1 LNLWFETY
9 LCAAQ
14 YRPYQIAKLKEVYIT
29 SLSKF
34 LPNEPVS
41 NDEMES
47 HLGMIGGKPS
57 RARRIVLRNNGIQTR
72 YYSLG
77 QDGSLS
83 HSNADMVI
91 EAINGLGISANEIQ
105 LLSCG
110 TSTSDQLFPSHT
122 AMVHGMLNSPMEI
135 LSPSGVCCSGIHAMR
150 FAYLGIKAGEV
161 TSAVATGSEHVSPML
176 GAHNFEAE
184 SDNVSKLEGN
194 PFIGFEKDFLR
205 WMLSDGAGAALLQ
218 DRPNQNGISLRIDWI
233 ESRSYANEYE
243 TCMYSAAD
251 KNEDGSLR
259 SWKEFEPSEWLEH
272 SVFSIK
278 QDVKLLGST
287 IVPLG
292 GKYLREIAEQRNLN
306 VPSVDYFLPH
316 LSSNFFRQ
324 QVYDQLKA
332 DGMEITE
339 DKWFTNLVEVG
350 NVGSA
355 SIYIMLE
362 ELFNSGKLQKGQKL
376 LLMVPESARFSYAY
390 VLLTVC

>member
-1 LNLWFETY
+1 
-9 LCAAQ
+9 
-14 YRPYQIAKLKEVYIT
+14 LKEVYIT
-29 SLSKF
+29 SLAKF
-34 LPNEPVS
+34 LPNGPIS

-47 HLGMIGGKPS
+47 YLGMIGGKPS

-72 YYSLG
+72 YYSLKK
-77 QDGSLS
+77 DGALT
-83 HSNADMVI
+83 HSNAQMVV
-91 EAINGLGISANEIQ
+91 EAVNKLGIDTKKIE

-110 TSTSDQLFPSHT
+110 TSATDQTLPSHT
-122 AMVHGMLNSPMEI
+122 AMVHGLLNSPMEI
-135 LSPSGVCCSGIHAMR
+135 VSPSGACCSGIHAMKFGFLSIR
-150 FAYLGIKAGEV
+150 SGEV
-161 TSAVATGSEHVSPML
+161 SNAVTSGSELISPMMM
-176 GAHNFEAE
+176 ARNFESESRSVAELE
-184 SDNVSKLEGN
+184 SD

-218 DRPNQNGISLRIDWI
+218 DRPGDKGISLRIEWI
-233 ESRSYANEYE
+233 ESRSYANQYE

-251 KNEDGSLR
+251 KNADGTLR
-259 SWKEFEPSEWLEH
+259 SWKEFEPAHWLNH
-272 SVFSIK
+272 SVFAMK

-292 GKYLREIAEQRNLN
+292 GKYLTEIAERRNLD
-306 VPSVDYFLPH
+306 VSSVDHFLPH

-362 ELFNSGKLQKGQKL
+362 ELFNSGKLKAGQKL
-376 LLMVPESARFSYAY
+376 LLMVPESARFSYSY

>member
-1 LNLWFETY
+1 
-9 LCAAQ
+9 
-14 YRPYQIAKLKEVYIT
+14 LKDVYIT
-29 SLSKF
+29 ALAKF
-34 LPNEPVS
+34 LPNQTVS

-57 RARRIVLRNNGIQTR
+57 RARRIVLRNNGIKTR
-72 YYSLG
+72 YYSLKE
-77 QDGSLS
+77 DGSFS
-83 HSNADMVI
+83 HSNAEMVV
-91 EAINGLGISANEIQ
+91 EAINQLGISSKDID

-110 TSTSDQLFPSHT
+110 TSATDQTLPSHT
-122 AMVHGMLNSPMEI
+122 AMVHGLLNSPMEI
-135 LSPSGVCCSGIHAMR
+135 VSPSGACCSGIHAMK
-150 FAYLGIKAGEV
+150 FGFLSVKSGECSNAV
-161 TSAVATGSEHVSPML
+161 TSGSEFISPMMM
-176 GAHNFEAE
+176 ARNFESE
-184 SDNVSKLEGN
+184 SSSESELESN

-205 WMLSDGAGAALLQ
+205 WMLSDGAGAALMQ
-218 DRPNQNGISLRIDWI
+218 DKPNENGLSLKVEWI

-251 KNEDGSLR
+251 KNDNGSIK
-259 SWKEFEPSEWLEH
+259 SWKEFEPAQWLDH
-272 SVFSIK
+272 SVFAMK

-292 GKYLREIAEQRNLN
+292 GKYLTEIAERRNLN
-306 VPSVDYFLPH
+306 VSSVDYFLPH
-316 LSSNFFRQ
+316 LSSNFFRK
-324 QVYDQLKA
+324 QVYEQLAA

-339 DKWFTNLVEVG
+339 DKWYTNLVEVG

-362 ELFNSGKLQKGQKL
+362 ELFNSGKLKKGQKL

>member
-1 LNLWFETY
+1 M
-9 LCAAQ
+9 Q
-14 YRPYQIAKLKEVYIT
+14 LKEVYIT
-29 SLSKF
+29 SLAKF
-34 LPNEPVS
+34 LPNSPVS
-41 NDEMES
+41 NDEMEG

-72 YYSLG
+72 YYSLRE
-77 QDGSLS
+77 DGFLS
-83 HSNADMVI
+83 HSNADMVLQAVQKLDIPQEKI
-91 EAINGLGISANEIQ
+91 E

-110 TSTSDQLFPSHT
+110 TSATDQTLPSHT
-122 AMVHGMLNSPMEI
+122 AMVHGLLDSPMEI
-135 LSPSGVCCSGIHAMR
+135 VSPSGACCSGIHAMK
-150 FAYLGIKAGEV
+150 FGFLSIKSGETSNAV
-161 TSAVATGSEHVSPML
+161 TSGSELVSPMMM
-176 GAHNFEAE
+176 ARNFESE
-184 SDNVSKLEGN
+184 SRSESELESN

-218 DRPNQNGISLRIDWI
+218 DKPNDNGLSLKIDWI

-251 KNEDGSLR
+251 KNEDGSVK
-259 SWKEFEPSEWLEH
+259 SWKEFEPTQWLDH
-272 SVFSIK
+272 SVFAMK

-292 GKYLREIAEQRNLN
+292 GKYLCEIAERRGLE
-306 VPSVDYFLPH
+306 VSSVDYFLPH
-316 LSSNFFRQ
+316 LSSNFFRK
-324 QVYDQLKA
+324 QVYDQLVA

-339 DKWFTNLVEVG
+339 DKWYTNLVEVG

-362 ELFNSGKLQKGQKL
+362 ELFNSGKLKKGQKL

-390 VLLTVC
+390 ALLTVC

>member
-1 LNLWFETY
+1 M
-9 LCAAQ
+9 Q
-14 YRPYQIAKLKEVYIT
+14 LKDVYIT

-57 RARRIVLRNNGIQTR
+57 RARRIVLRNNGIQSR
-72 YYSLG
+72 YYSLKK
-77 QDGSLS
+77 DGSLS
-83 HSNADMVI
+83 HSNAEMV
-91 EAINGLGISANEIQ
+91 AQAVKGLDISPNEIQ

-110 TSTSDQLFPSHT
+110 TSATDQTLPSHT
-122 AMVHGMLNSPMEI
+122 AMVHGLLDSPMEI
-135 LSPSGVCCSGIHAMR
+135 ISPSGACCSGIHAMK
-150 FAYLGIKAGEV
+150 FAYLSIKSGEASNAV
-161 TSAVATGSEHVSPML
+161 TSGSELVSPMMM
-176 GAHNFEAE
+176 ARNFESE
-184 SDNVSKLEGN
+184 SRSEDEVESN

-218 DRPNQNGISLRIDWI
+218 DKPNDNGVSLKIEWI

-243 TCMYSAAD
+243 TCMYSSAD
-251 KNEDGSLR
+251 KREDGSVK
-259 SWKEFEPSEWLEH
+259 SWKEFEPSEWLDH
-272 SVFSIK
+272 SVFAMK

-292 GKYLREIAEQRNLN
+292 GKYLSEIAERRGLD
-306 VPSVDYFLPH
+306 VSSVDYFLPH

-324 QVYDQLKA
+324 QVFDQLVK

-339 DKWFTNLVEVG
+339 DKWYTNLVEVG

-362 ELFNSGKLQKGQKL
+362 ELFNSGKLEKGQKL

-390 VLLTVC
+390 ALLTVC

>member
-1 LNLWFETY
+1 
-9 LCAAQ
+9 
-14 YRPYQIAKLKEVYIT
+14 
-29 SLSKF
+29 
-34 LPNEPVS
+34 
-41 NDEMES
+41 MED

-72 YYSLG
+72 YYALKKNG
-77 QDGSLS
+77 VLS
-83 HSNADMVI
+83 HSNAGMVE
-91 EAINGLGISANEIQ
+91 EAVKGLNISPSEIQ

-110 TSTSDQLFPSHT
+110 TSATDQALPSHT
-122 AMVHGMLNSPMEI
+122 AMVHGLLDSPMEI
-135 LSPSGVCCSGIHAMR
+135 VSPSGACCSGIHAMK
-150 FAYLGIKAGEV
+150 FAYLSIKSGETTNAV
-161 TSAVATGSEHVSPML
+161 TSGSELVSPMMM
-176 GAHNFEAE
+176 ARNFESE
-184 SDNVSKLEGN
+184 SRSEDELERN

-218 DRPNQNGISLRIDWI
+218 DKPNKDGMSLKIEWI

-243 TCMYSAAD
+243 TCMYSSAD
-251 KNEDGSLR
+251 KCENGSVK
-259 SWKEFEPSEWLEH
+259 SWKEFEPSEWLDH
-272 SVFSIK
+272 SVFAMK

-292 GKYLREIAEQRNLN
+292 GKYLSEIAERRGLD
-306 VPSVDYFLPH
+306 VSSVDYFLPH

-324 QVYDQLKA
+324 QVYDQLVK

-339 DKWFTNLVEVG
+339 DKWYTNLVDVG

-362 ELFNSGKLQKGQKL
+362 ELFNSGKLKKGQKL

-390 VLLTVC
+390 ALLTVC

>member
-1 LNLWFETY
+1 M
-9 LCAAQ
+9 
-14 YRPYQIAKLKEVYIT
+14 KEVYIT
-29 SLSKF
+29 SLAKF
-34 LPNEPVS
+34 LPNSPIS
-41 NDEMES
+41 NDEMEG

-72 YYSLG
+72 YYSLRE
-77 QDGSLS
+77 DGSLS
-83 HSNADMVI
+83 HSNADMVLQAVQKLDIPKEKI
-91 EAINGLGISANEIQ
+91 E

-110 TSTSDQLFPSHT
+110 TSATDQTLPSHT
-122 AMVHGMLNSPMEI
+122 AMVHGLLENPMEI
-135 LSPSGVCCSGIHAMR
+135 VSPSGACCSGIHAMK
-150 FAYLGIKAGEV
+150 FGYLSIKSGETSNAV
-161 TSAVATGSEHVSPML
+161 TSGSELVSPMMM
-176 GAHNFEAE
+176 ARNFESE
-184 SDNVSKLEGN
+184 SRSESELESN

-218 DRPNQNGISLRIDWI
+218 DKPNDNGLSLKIDWI

-251 KNEDGSLR
+251 KNEDGSVK
-259 SWKEFEPSEWLEH
+259 SWKEFEPTQWLDH
-272 SVFSIK
+272 SVFAMK

-292 GKYLREIAEQRNLN
+292 GKYLCEIAERRGLD
-306 VPSVDYFLPH
+306 VSSVDYFLPH
-316 LSSNFFRQ
+316 LSSNFFRK
-324 QVYDQLKA
+324 QVYDQLVA

-339 DKWFTNLVEVG
+339 DKWYTNLVEVG

-362 ELFNSGKLQKGQKL
+362 ELFNSGKLKKGQKL

-390 VLLTVC
+390 ALLTVC